1 MATPG
6 PALTPGRAAIL
17 LSHWLDA
24 AEQVGIKRF
33 PVDIPWLAKEVGPQL
48 KRQDRIEEV
57 VAADIKTFEGGLF
70 RLDSQRWALVYNQTI
85 TSAGRIRF
93 TQAHELGHYLLHAS
107 ARDVF
112 ECSQEDVLRLKP
124 DEKEVELQAD
134 EFASQL
140 LMPLSHFR
148 PMTSQGA
155 IDLEKLSNATVHF
168 GVSLTAASLRWIR
181 STEESAVLV
190 LSRDGFI
197 DWSISSQ
204 RAFDNGVF
212 IRTRQGVVEVPADSV
227 AADVK
232 VSASKGGERL
242 PLKTWFK
249 HAHVD
254 AVVREM
260 KITCD
265 NYGYILSLLH
275 LSPADKAWPPG
286 KWAD

>member
-1 MATPG
+1 M
-6 PALTPGRAAIL
+6 
-17 LSHWLDA
+17 H
-24 AEQVGIKRF
+24 
-33 PVDIPWLAKEVGPQL
+33 
-48 KRQDRIEEV
+48 
-57 VAADIKTFEGGLF
+57 
-70 RLDSQRWALVYNQTI
+70 
-85 TSAGRIRF
+85 AG
-93 TQAHELGHYLLHAS
+93 

-112 ECSQEDVLRLKP
+112 QCSQEEVLRLKP

-148 PMTSQGA
+148 PMTSQGV
-155 IDLEKLSNATVHF
+155 IDLDKLSSATTHF
-168 GVSLTAASLRWIR
+168 GVSLTAACLRWIR

-204 RAFDNGVF
+204 RAFDNGGF
-212 IRTRQGVVEVPADSV
+212 IRSRQRVVEVPPGSLTADDTV
-227 AADVK
+227 TM
-232 VSASKGGERL
+232 SKGGERL
-242 PLKTWFK
+242 PLKTWFE

-260 KITCD
+260 KIACD
-265 NYGYILSLLH
+265 NYGYTLSLLH
-275 LSPADKAWPPG
+275 LSPADKAWAPG